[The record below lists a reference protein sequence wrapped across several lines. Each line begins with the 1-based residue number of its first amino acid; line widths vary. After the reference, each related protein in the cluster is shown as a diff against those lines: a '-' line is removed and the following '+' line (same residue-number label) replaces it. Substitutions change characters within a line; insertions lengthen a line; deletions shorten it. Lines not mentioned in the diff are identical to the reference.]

1 MEILFDTQHTAG
13 NQREWDAGV
22 VCGRSLL
29 HNVMDVVLLFSHIS
43 HHVFFFAVL
52 LNEFF
57 DDACFPTA
65 KLLAIGRRDWSKMM

>member
-1 MEILFDTQHTAG
+1 
-13 NQREWDAGV
+13 
-22 VCGRSLL
+22 
-29 HNVMDVVLLFSHIS
+29 MDVVLLFSHIS